1 MAKNL
6 DKKVL
11 RLHVLIWAL
20 FITWET
26 VITNILY
33 DMNVA
38 PIIYI
43 VHYAITI
50 ALFYL
55 QSNVILPHLSK
66 NKLRWLW
73 IPLFFIIFLLTYIAA
88 HWLGEIILT
97 IFLQRPIKPWFGMT
111 LQNFLKNGYRGL
123 FFMGFSTGYFY
134 LRNYMAQRNLTQQL
148 ETERLIAIIEQ
159 QQIRS
164 ELDVMQNAFLKA
176 QINPHFLFN
185 ILNYIHLQ
193 TIKSAP
199 QISEAVTTLASVM
212 RFAFDIEHAGERIRL
227 GDEFEQ
233 VNDISYLYSLKKGQG
248 TLKLDYELAVCE
260 LQLIPLVLLTLAENC
275 YKHGDLAEQD
285 AEMSVLL
292 ENDHLKIST
301 WNRTSQ
307 QKPLSS
313 TKNGLANLEKRL
325 LTAYGNAHSFTYG
338 NDGNGGFTVQLDI
351 PLEQVLQSSANRG
364 KGTGIVELHGA

>member
-1 MAKNL
+1 MIWFYHRNLIGEIFLIHLL
-6 DKKVL
+6 DK
-11 RLHVLIWAL
+11 
-20 FITWET
+20 
-26 VITNILY
+26 
-33 DMNVA
+33 
-38 PIIYI
+38 
-43 VHYAITI
+43 
-50 ALFYL
+50 
-55 QSNVILPHLSK
+55 
-66 NKLRWLW
+66 
-73 IPLFFIIFLLTYIAA
+73 
-88 HWLGEIILT
+88 
-97 IFLQRPIKPWFGMT
+97 PIKPWYGYT
-111 LQNFLKNGYRGL
+111 WQSFLKNGYRGL

-227 GDEFEQ
+227 GDELEQ

-325 LTAYGNAHSFTYG
+325 LTAYGNTHSFTYG

-364 KGTGIVELHGA
+364 KETGIVEPHGA